1 MRLSV
6 RATVPLALLLVAALG
21 CGSGDGARG
30 YSLHDGEESNSLPE
44 GSTHDEAA
52 LPIGWRIGEID
63 PRFGLT
69 EDEVRSAVE
78 RAVGLWEGTAARDLF
93 VHDPVRGIPINLE
106 YDHRQERRVE
116 RQRAM
121 ADLDGLLE
129 RLEDA
134 KARLRSAEQ
143 DVESRLASL
152 RQRQDALNEATQRHN
167 QRVREWNFR
176 GGAPPDVVQDI
187 NEERRRL
194 ERQQSTLRLEESSMR
209 ALQQQADRYV
219 EEHNALV
226 EEYNLLVNRYNEQF
240 GEGWQEEAGRYE
252 SMGGRSG
259 FRSITVFVVENLDH
273 LALVLAHELGHALG
287 IDHVE
292 HDPSALMS
300 PFTPHERDGGYVL
313 RLTDAD
319 IAALN
324 AAVPEGR

>member
-1 MRLSV
+1 MRLSA

-21 CGSGDGARG
+21 CGSGDGARS
-30 YSLHDGEESNSLPE
+30 YSLHDGAESNSLPE
-44 GSTHDEAA
+44 GSERDEAA

-78 RAVGLWEGTAARDLF
+78 RAVGLWEGAVARDLF
-93 VHDPVRGIPINLE
+93 AHDPAQGIPISLE
-106 YDHRQERRVE
+106 YDHRQERRME
-116 RQRAM
+116 RQRAR

-143 DVESRLASL
+143 DVEARLASL
-152 RQRQDALNEATQRHN
+152 RQRQDALNEATRRHN

-226 EEYNLLVNRYNEQF
+226 EEYNALVNRYNEQF

-259 FRSITVFVVENLDH
+259 FRSITVFVAENLDH

-313 RLTDAD
+313 RLTEAD
-319 IAALN
+319 IAALE
-324 AAVPEGR
+324 AALAAR